1 LGFGQ
6 GKYKCMKINP
16 KTNMPYHIPSVASEK
31 LNVRLKPAQKWAIK
45 KLGIQNRQSMSKAVL
60 EIFDFYFENAISSNF
75 WNDIYSY
82 SNQKSGKKPKIQI
95 VTDFLGNLLKCP

>member
-1 LGFGQ
+1 
-6 GKYKCMKINP
+6 MKINL
-16 KTNMPYHIPSVASEK
+16 KTNMPSVASEK
-31 LNVRLKPAQKWAIK
+31 LNIRLKPAQKWAIK

-60 EIFDFYFENAISSNF
+60 EIFDFYFENAIPSNF